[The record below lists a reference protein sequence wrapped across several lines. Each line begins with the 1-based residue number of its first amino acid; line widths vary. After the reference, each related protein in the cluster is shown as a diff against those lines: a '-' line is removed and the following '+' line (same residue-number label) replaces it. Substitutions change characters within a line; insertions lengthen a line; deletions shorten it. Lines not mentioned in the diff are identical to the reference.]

1 MIVHC
6 TINELNQ
13 VGAMCSVLSGQCTV
27 HCYLTGDAKP
37 SEGSRHFAAAG
48 NSIWSNFAFV
58 PDARTASP
66 AAQLAFEV
74 LKYWVVSSL
83 SALTGDSTLTF
94 LFLSALCSP
103 SEIKS
108 GSVATEVA
116 NFHL

>member
-13 VGAMCSVLSGQCTV
+13 VGAMCSVLSGQRIV
-27 HCYLTGDAKP
+27 HCYLTGVAKP
-37 SEGSRHFAAAG
+37 SEGNRHFAAAG

-74 LKYWVVSSL
+74 LKYCTVLSL

-94 LFLSALCSP
+94 LFLIAL
-103 SEIKS
+103 
-108 GSVATEVA
+108 
-116 NFHL
+116 